1 MIFNRFQQDHKILMS
16 LRSQILGDFWQ
27 YRSHRKKQATHRL
40 LSISFTGLLADG
52 IDLTEKPSPKFT
64 GVHRSSPKFT
74 GVHRRLPP
82 ISPNKMYMC
91 CDYRVKSGP
100 TEVHRSSP
108 KFTEVYSQNLTD
120 VAHCM
125 QQLAFCYKHVFFFI
139 ENHICVLKTL
149 ICFECFC
156 DVVWFCWFCSTWMFC
171 I

>member
-1 MIFNRFQQDHKILMS
+1 MISDSIDLTEKH
-16 LRSQILGDFWQ
+16 
-27 YRSHRKKQATHRL
+27 QATHRL

-64 GVHRSSPKFT
+64 EVHRSSPKFT

-82 ISPNKMYMC
+82 ISPTNMYIC

-108 KFTEVYSQNLTD
+108 KFTEVYSHNLTY

-125 QQLAFCYKHVFFFI
+125 QTLSFCYNNVVFASHRKSYICI
-139 ENHICVLKTL
+139 ENTNM
-149 ICFECFC
+149 FELFC
-156 DVVWFCWFCSTWMFC
+156 DVV
-171 I
+171 